1 MATNNR
7 GKLTE
12 FRRLLAGVLV
22 EVVSPADLGLEMEVD
37 EDGLTFLANAQKK
50 AREYANA
57 SGLPA
62 LADDS
67 GLVVRAL
74 GGRPGVQSARY
85 GGPGLD
91 ERGRVQFLLN
101 EMDGRADREAE
112 FVCVL
117 ALAQPGGPAAKVF
130 MGRCGGRIGRHP
142 VGEGGFGYD
151 PVFVLPDGRTMAE
164 TPADEKDIVSHRGRA
179 VAEMLSQLDVARW
192 AGQEGGA
199 KGRVADNPSP

>member
-1 MATNNR
+1 
-7 GKLTE
+7 
-12 FRRLLAGVLV
+12 LLARASVDLV
-22 EVVSPADLGLEMEVD
+22 SPRDAGLDIEVV

-50 AREYANA
+50 AREYASA

-74 GGRPGVQSARY
+74 GGRPGVETARY

-91 ERGRVQFLLN
+91 ARGRYQALLR
-101 EMDGRADREAE
+101 ELEGEADRRAE

-117 ALAQPGGPAAKVF
+117 ALARPGGPASHVF
-130 MGRCGGRIGRHP
+130 MGRCEGRIGRHP

-151 PVFVLPDGRTMAE
+151 PVFVLPDGRSMAE
-164 TPADEKDIVSHRGRA
+164 LPDAEKDVVSHRGRA
-179 VAEMLSQLDVARW
+179 VAEMLAQFDVAGFARRVGT
-192 AGQEGGA
+192 AEG
-199 KGRVADNPSP
+199 